1 MICPRPPAAA
11 GFPGLDAMLA
21 AAIKTL
27 PALGSILDQYGHLA
41 LGAYVERVSATAPE
55 APPPSPAIVD
65 AVFDQTRAVFAPPL
79 ARLTAATV
87 ETHPAV
93 LTANHHGVDFFAQS
107 VQGNLI
113 CALPLAGE
121 APRAVLPVLAFANVP
136 LNNLTYPRGM
146 LVYDPAAIGR
156 DGLPARCPLF
166 PARDRRQPVHTAPAL
181 TAAQV
186 KAAGGRFDAM
196 GLSPALTT
204 TARWLLERLYL
215 SPALMAQPDYRHQAA
230 HLNRLIWRL
239 LFAQGVAAPELVC
252 LAAEQ
257 LVVRLLMADLVRPES
272 LAHRCLFDPRLRA
285 ALLHFLAG
293 TPGCW
298 PRPAA
303 GGSHGGTVFFWGLDP
318 HGRRIAMALDAHGR
332 QLTGRSDSGTDF
344 SLPFTPAAVSEALAQ
359 RRLLPSLYTCF
370 LQIAFAHGLTGLGG
384 YYQASYL
391 PQMRAG
397 TVEALKA
404 AGDAD
409 TASRVAAVPARRY
422 LSGMLGIMTRSAG
435 GLFPAGP
442 VEIIAAGGI
451 DDNDLARLA
460 ALRVDQAHRAG
471 LFDTIADAV
480 APADRPPHWAA
491 ALARAC
497 AASLTDVVVVKEL

>member
-1 MICPRPPAAA
+1 MICPSPPTATDV
-11 GFPGLDAMLA
+11 PSLDAMLT
-21 AAIKTL
+21 AAIMALPTL
-27 PALGSILDQYGHLA
+27 GPILDRYGHLA
-41 LGAYVERVSATAPE
+41 LRAYVERASAAAPN
-55 APPPSPAIVD
+55 APPPSPVIID
-65 AVFDQTRAVFAPPL
+65 AVFDQTRALFGTPL
-79 ARLTAATV
+79 ARLTAETV
-87 ETHPAV
+87 EAHPAV

-113 CALPLAGE
+113 CALPPAGE
-121 APRAVLPVLAFANVP
+121 PPRAVLPVLAFANVP

-146 LVYDPAAIGR
+146 LVYDPAVIGR
-156 DGLPARCPLF
+156 DGRPARCPLF

-186 KAAGGRFDAM
+186 RAAAGRIDAM
-196 GLSPALTT
+196 GLSLSLAT
-204 TARWLLERLYL
+204 TARRLLDRLYL
-215 SPALMAQPDYRHQAA
+215 APALMAQPDYRHQAS
-230 HLNRLIWRL
+230 HLNRQIWRL
-239 LFAQGVAAPELVC
+239 LFAQGVAVPELVC
-252 LAAEQ
+252 LAAEE
-257 LVVRLLMADLVRPES
+257 LVTRLLMADLVRPES
-272 LAHRCLFDPRLRA
+272 LVHRCFFDPRLRA

-298 PRPAA
+298 PRPESD
-303 GGSHGGTVFFWGLDP
+303 GRHGGTVFFWGLDP
-318 HGRRIAMALDAHGR
+318 YGRRIAMALDVHGR
-332 QLTGRSDSGTDF
+332 QLTGRSDSGTTF
-344 SLPFTPAAVSEALAQ
+344 GLPFTPAAVSEALAC

-397 TVEALKA
+397 TVDALLA
-404 AGDAD
+404 AGDAE
-409 TASRVAAVPARRY
+409 TAPRVAAVPARRY

-460 ALRVDQAHRAG
+460 ALRMDQAHRAG
-471 LFDTIADAV
+471 LFDTITDAV